1 MKFCFFE
8 IFDGKYMYNESDKV
22 LWSENMSAK
31 LFTEEI
37 KKPNNEEHECVL
49 LKQNLQFGST
59 REFFSESQ
67 SVAVQ
72 FISVLKTIPVN
83 GRRLHG

>member
-1 MKFCFFE
+1 
-8 IFDGKYMYNESDKV
+8 MYNESDKV

-31 LFTEEI
+31 LFTKEI
-37 KKPNNEEHECVL
+37 KKT
-49 LKQNLQFGST
+49 QQRRT
-59 REFFSESQ
+59 RMRSFETEFAIWINAR

-72 FISVLKTIPVN
+72 FISVLKTMPVN

>member
-1 MKFCFFE
+1 
-8 IFDGKYMYNESDKV
+8 MYNESDKV

-59 REFFSESQ
+59 REALPCNS
-67 SVAVQ
+67 SV
-72 FISVLKTIPVN
+72 F
-83 GRRLHG
+83 